1 MVFKKNPF
9 LMQFSKLIFVNS
21 KKMFKNDSKRM
32 FNFFFSEHFVF
43 VDYFC
48 HIT

>member
-1 MVFKKNPF
+1 MVFKKNTF

-21 KKMFKNDSKRM
+21 KKIKRM